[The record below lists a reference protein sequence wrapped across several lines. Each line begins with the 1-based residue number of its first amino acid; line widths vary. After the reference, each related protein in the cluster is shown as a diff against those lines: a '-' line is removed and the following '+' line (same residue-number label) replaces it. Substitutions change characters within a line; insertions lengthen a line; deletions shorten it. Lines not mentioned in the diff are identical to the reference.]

1 MNLDARLRKLESAQ
15 GGEDEFVIIWSGIG
29 DSSLPQN
36 CVYYGRKFEMVTS
49 TTEEAAR
56 RLARRVTSNSRPI
69 LLLLNKRMTDGDCQ
83 ASGDQ

>member
-29 DSSLPQN
+29 DDSRPQN
-36 CVYYGRKFEMVTS
+36 CVYYGKKYEMVTS

-56 RLARRVTSNSRPI
+56 RLARRVTSNNRPM
-69 LLLLNKRMTDGDCQ
+69 LFMLNNRVTDGNSQPSD
-83 ASGDQ
+83 DQ

>member
-15 GGEDEFVIIWSGIG
+15 GGEDEFVVVWSGIG

-36 CVYYGRKFEMVTS
+36 CVYYGREYEMVTS

-56 RLARRVTSNSRPI
+56 RLARRVTFNGSPM
-69 LLLLNKRMTDGDCQ
+69 LFLLNKRMTGGSDQ
-83 ASGDQ
+83 PSGHQ